1 MQLALVVLVTILTH
15 TAYNGTRLTFS
26 LEALSL
32 GATPLTVGTLVSLM
46 AAVPMVL
53 GVFSGRLVD
62 RVGVRGPIIA
72 AVSVVIAGIVLA
84 ALVPGIAVLPVVAMT
99 VGSAFALFQIC
110 VQHMVGDMSSPAER
124 RDNFSLLALGFA
136 VSNFLGPTISGF
148 AIDHFGH
155 RVTFCILAAFACV
168 SLTIL
173 LSRRQSLSHTP
184 DHSRTTDPR
193 SALDLLRDRQL
204 RRVFI
209 ASGLLASAW
218 DLYTFV
224 MPIYGTSIGLS
235 ATTIGLILGSF
246 AAATFVVRL
255 LLPWIQRRVHEWPL
269 ITMTFTIACVA
280 YAVFPMVR
288 TVPLLASIS
297 FLLGFGLGATQP
309 SLMALVYATAPPG
322 RAAEAVGLRTVALNS
337 STSVFPIFFGGLGSA
352 LGMTPVFL
360 AMSAVMIGGGFL
372 SRRH

>member
-1 MQLALVVLVTILTH
+1 MPLALVVLVTILTH

-26 LEALSL
+26 LEALRL
-32 GATPLTVGTLVSLM
+32 GATPLIVGMLVSLM
-46 AAVPMVL
+46 AALPMAL

-62 RVGVRGPIIA
+62 RVGVRKPMI
-72 AVSVVIAGIVLA
+72 VSVSIVIAGITLA
-84 ALVPGIAVLPVVAMT
+84 AIVPGIAILPLVAIT

-110 VQHMVGDMSSPAER
+110 VQHMVGDMSGPAER

-136 VSNFLGPTISGF
+136 VSNFLGPTVSGV
-148 AIDHFGH
+148 AIDHLGF
-155 RVTFCILAAFACV
+155 RVTFCILAAFACT
-168 SLTIL
+168 SLAIIF
-173 LSRRQSLSHTP
+173 SRRGTLSHTP
-184 DHSRTTDPR
+184 EHSRSTDAR
-193 SALDLLRDRQL
+193 SATELLRDREL
-204 RRVFI
+204 RRVFV

-255 LLPWIQRRVHEWPL
+255 MLPWIQRRIHEWPL
-269 ITMTFTIACVA
+269 ITVTFVIACIS
-280 YAVFPMVR
+280 YAAFPMVR
-288 TVPLLASIS
+288 TVPLLASLS
-297 FLLGFGLGATQP
+297 FVLGFGLGATQP

-322 RAAEAVGLRTVALNS
+322 RAAEAVGLRTVALNT
-337 STSVFPIFFGGLGSA
+337 STTVFPIFFGGLGSVV
-352 LGMTPVFL
+352 GVGPVFI
-360 AMSAVMIGGGFL
+360 AMSVIMAGGGFL

>member
-1 MQLALVVLVTILTH
+1 MPLALVVLVTILTH

-32 GATPLTVGTLVSLM
+32 GATPLTVGVLVSLM
-46 AAVPMVL
+46 AALPMAL

-62 RVGVRGPIIA
+62 RSGVRRPMVA
-72 AVSVVIAGIVLA
+72 SVSVVIAGITLA
-84 ALVPGIAVLPVVAMT
+84 ALVPGIAVLPVVAVT

-136 VSNFLGPTISGF
+136 ASNFLGPTISGV
-148 AIDHFGH
+148 AIDHLGH
-155 RVTFCILAAFACV
+155 RAAFCILAAFACA
-168 SLTIL
+168 SLAIVF
-173 LSRRQSLSHTP
+173 SRRGALSHTP
-184 DHSRTTDPR
+184 DHSRSTEPR
-193 SALDLLRDRQL
+193 SATELLRDRDL

-209 ASGLLASAW
+209 VSGLLASAW
-218 DLYTFV
+218 DLFTFV

-255 LLPWIQRRVHEWPL
+255 LLPWIQRRVREWPL
-269 ITMTFTIACVA
+269 ITMTFAIACVA
-280 YAVFPMVR
+280 YALFPVVR
-288 TVPLLASIS
+288 TVPLLAGLS
-297 FLLGFGLGATQP
+297 FVLGFGLGATQP

-322 RAAEAVGLRTVALNS
+322 RAAEAVGLRTVALNT
-337 STSVFPIFFGGLGSA
+337 STTVFPIFFGALGSVVGVA
-352 LGMTPVFL
+352 PVFL
-360 AMSAVMIGGGFL
+360 AMSVILAAGGFL
-372 SRRH
+372 SRRR

>member
-1 MQLALVVLVTILTH
+1 MRLALIICVTILTH

-32 GATPLTVGTLVSLM
+32 GATPLVVGSLVSLM
-46 AAVPMVL
+46 AALPMVL

-62 RVGVRGPIIA
+62 RVGVRGPIVA
-72 AVSVVIAGIVLA
+72 AVSFVIVGITFA
-84 ALVPGIAVLPVVAMT
+84 ALFPGIALLPVVAIT
-99 VGSAFALFQIC
+99 VGSAFSLFQIC
-110 VQHMVGDMSSPAER
+110 VQHMVGDMSEPARR

-136 VSNFLGPTISGF
+136 VSNFLGPTISGL

-155 RVTFCILAAFACV
+155 RATFCILAAFACA
-168 SLTIL
+168 SLAVL
-173 LSRRQSLSHTP
+173 LSRRASLSHTP
-184 DHSRTTDPR
+184 DHSRSTDAR
-193 SALDLLRDRQL
+193 SARDLLKDKEL
-204 RRVFI
+204 RRIFI
-209 ASGLLASAW
+209 VSGLLASAW
-218 DLYTFV
+218 DLFTFV

-269 ITMTFTIACVA
+269 ISMTFAIACVA
-280 YAVFPMVR
+280 YAAFPMVR
-288 TVPLLASIS
+288 TVPLLAGIS

-309 SLMALVYATAPPG
+309 SLMALVYATAPPD
-322 RAAEAVGLRTVALNS
+322 RAAEAVGLRTVALNT
-337 STSVFPIFFGGLGSA
+337 STTVFPIVFGALGSV

-360 AMSAVMIGGGFL
+360 AMSAVLAGGGFL
-372 SRRH
+372 TRRR